1 MVGTG
6 ADVSLVGR
14 LAELQRIGAALA
26 SAGAGRGQVV
36 VVEGEAG
43 IGKTRLLDA
52 GLDHARR
59 LGMGVFRAHAEE
71 FESRRPFGAVADCL
85 GLRRSSIDPRR
96 AEISDRLY
104 EPAGTDT
111 TAASEF
117 RLVEDMLALVEDLCS
132 AGPVVVALDDIQW
145 ADPATL
151 LVAHGLGR
159 AAPALPLLVI
169 LACRPAPRSPELARL
184 LQSLAER
191 GSAPLQLAALNAEE
205 VVELVGGMLG
215 TPPGPRLARQVADA
229 GGNPFFVSELVG
241 ALVADGS
248 VQAAGETAEI
258 AAVAFPVA
266 LKPIVLHRMS
276 FLSRET
282 LDVLSVASVLGSAFT
297 VPTLSLALGRG
308 ALDLLPRVR
317 EALDAGVLRE
327 DGDHLAFRHDL
338 LREALY
344 EDIPRSVRVGLHR
357 DIGHALAAAGT
368 PPVTVAEHFLRGE
381 CRGDAV
387 ALDWLHRAVEEA
399 TVRAPAT
406 AAELLER
413 TLELVDADDPARDR
427 LLGEL
432 VTVLVVSGQRE
443 PAERVCLDLLT
454 RTQAPIS
461 EARLRMTLGR
471 LAASRGQLDEALE
484 QAARAE
490 AIGGLSPQQRARLLA
505 SSSVLALTEPRLD
518 MAEAIATRSLRVAEE
533 VGGTVARA
541 TSAYTLGRVAYYQGC
556 FADAL
561 SWFDQCRLT
570 GDDAPGDR
578 IVAGWQ
584 QLRFLVDLFRI
595 LVQVQAGRADLAG
608 ATLADYR
615 RLTSARGYTQ
625 LHLRACWL
633 QALGSFVAGRWDDA
647 AGHLEEVQGLFDG
660 GRLGDEMLASA
671 RGMGALI
678 AIHRGDADRIRILPA
693 ADVDDGDWPALAT
706 ALRAEADGRPGAAL
720 EVLAAGWRRAE
731 ALGVVVRRLWN
742 GPEIVRLALGR
753 AVGGTVLDGD
763 LAGEVCVAVEALV
776 AGNEGVATVV
786 AAALRCRGLVDDD
799 GDALVRAA
807 AAYRDA
813 GRPLEAARAAED
825 AGAAFGRGGHLKDAQ
840 RHFDEAAQGYERLE
854 ASWDLARVGAS
865 LRALGLRRRRAA
877 ARPRRVGWDALSRG
891 ERAVAELVA
900 TGLSNPEIAER
911 LFLSRYTVR
920 GYVSSALS
928 KLGLSSRTELAQEVT
943 RRQGDGPAA

>member
-1 MVGTG
+1 VVGIG
-6 ADVSLVGR
+6 ADSPLVGR
-14 LAELQRIGAALA
+14 LVELDRIREALA
-26 SAGAGRGQVV
+26 SAVAGRGRVMM
-36 VVEGEAG
+36 VEGEAG

-52 GLDHARR
+52 GLDRARG
-59 LGMGVFRAHAEE
+59 LGMEVFRAHAEE
-71 FESRRPFGAVADCL
+71 FESRRPFGAAADCL
-85 GLRRSSIDPRR
+85 GITRASADPRR
-96 AEISDRLY
+96 AAISRRLY
-104 EPAGTDT
+104 GGAEENSG
-111 TAASEF
+111 SEF
-117 RLVEDMLALVEDLCS
+117 RLVEDVLALVEDHCS
-132 AGPVVVALDDIQW
+132 DGPVVVALDDVQW

-151 LVAHGLGR
+151 LVAHGLAR

-184 LQSLAER
+184 LQTLAER
-191 GSAPLQLAALNAEE
+191 GSAPMRLVPLAGEE
-205 VVELVGGMLG
+205 VVELVGGLLG
-215 TPPGPRLARQVADA
+215 ARPGPRLARQVADA
-229 GGNPFFVSELVG
+229 GGNPFFVTELVG
-241 ALVADGS
+241 ALVADGA
-248 VQAAGETAEI
+248 VADAEI
-258 AAVAFPVA
+258 ASVAFPVA

-282 LDVLSVASVLGSAFT
+282 LDVLSVASVLGSTFT
-297 VPTLSLALGRG
+297 VPTLSLALGRA

-317 EALDAGVLRE
+317 EALDAGVLGE

-357 DIGHALAAAGT
+357 DIGHALATAGA
-368 PPVTVAEHFLRGE
+368 PAVAVAEHFLRGE

-413 TLELVDADDPARDR
+413 TLELVDAEDPGRDR

-432 VTVLVVSGQRE
+432 VTVLVVSGRAA

-454 RTQAPIS
+454 RAQAPIS
-461 EARLRMTLGR
+461 EARLRMTLAR
-471 LAASRGQLDEALE
+471 LAAGRRQLDEALE
-484 QAARAE
+484 QTARAE
-490 AIGGLSPQQRARLLA
+490 AIAGLSPGQRVRLLA
-505 SSSVLALTEPRLD
+505 SSSALALTEPRLD
-518 MAEAIATRSLRVAEE
+518 VAEAIATRSLRVAEE
-533 VGGTVARA
+533 VGATVARA
-541 TSAYTLGRVAYYQGC
+541 TSAYTLGRVAYYRGR
-556 FADAL
+556 FDDAL

-578 IVAGWQ
+578 VVAGWQ

-595 LVQVQAGRADLAG
+595 LVQVQAGPADLAG

-615 RLTSARGYTQ
+615 RFTSERGYTN
-625 LHLRACWL
+625 LYMRACWL

-647 AGHLEEVQGLFDG
+647 VGHVEEVEGLVDG

-678 AIHRGDADRIRILPA
+678 AIHRGDAGAADRILPA
-693 ADVDDGDWPALAT
+693 EDVDDGDWPALAA
-706 ALRAEADGRPGAAL
+706 ALRAEAGGRPAAAL
-720 EVLAAGWRRAE
+720 EVLVAGWRRAE
-731 ALGVVVRRLWN
+731 ALGVLVRRLWN

-753 AVGGTVLDGD
+753 GADNTMLDQE
-763 LAGEVCVAVEALV
+763 LAEEVCLAVEALV
-776 AGNEGVATVV
+776 AGNDGVPTVV
-786 AAALRCRGLVDDD
+786 APALRCRGLVDDN
-799 GDALVRAA
+799 GDVLVQAA
-807 AAYRDA
+807 AAYRGA

-825 AGAAFGRGGHLKDAQ
+825 AGAAFGRAGELKEAQ
-840 RHFDEAAQGYERLE
+840 RLFDEAAQGYEQLE

-865 LRALGLRRRRAA
+865 MRALGLRRRRAA
-877 ARPRRVGWDALSRG
+877 ASPRRTGWDALSRG

-900 TGLSNPEIAER
+900 TGLSNPQIAER

-920 GYVSSALS
+920 SYVSAALS
-928 KLGLSSRTELAQEVT
+928 KLSVSSRVELAQEV
-943 RRQGDGPAA
+943 RRRGDGPAA